1 MAKCSPNISSD
12 ENYSDPRLSEESS
25 KSGLLYEQSILL
37 SHRGEEQWI
46 LPEEESLERLVL
58 FDGIEAEYGNLDEQE
73 NGEAEAEY
81 GNLERDGMG
90 ESGYIRR
97 SWISRQLEESGELQE
112 GKNYWHRD
120 SRRSFSHDYCSPGY
134 YMITA
139 SITDGSPALSM
150 IPDIDLPELKRGE
163 MIMPLPAELGKL
175 IQKEIMD
182 IPRHHREIRIMRFVL
197 MPDHIHVVMGVKE
210 RLKRKLGNE
219 LAGFLGACSKHRM
232 AICGDS
238 ELKTLFKPFND
249 RIIYNFQQLDRAI
262 KYVVD
267 NPRRLIIKRKLPDL
281 FKRYLH
287 LDIAGHEYAAYGN
300 IFLLKG
306 ISLLP
311 VRIHRRWSEQEFADY
326 KNRCRVLISQGA
338 IPISPAIHKAEKE
351 IINSAVESG
360 SSVILL
366 KDQGFEERFKPK
378 GKEFDLCS
386 EGRLLLLAPWP
397 ENIGR
402 KSTSGYTEFHKMN
415 DLALAISSLPAN
427 SRLSLKPSSR

>member
-1 MAKCSPNISSD
+1 MAKSSPNINSD
-12 ENYSDPRLSEESS
+12 ENYADSRF
-25 KSGLLYEQSILL
+25 
-37 SHRGEEQWI
+37 
-46 LPEEESLERLVL
+46 PEENLVL
-58 FDGIEAEYGNLDEQE
+58 FEGIEAEFGRLAQE
-73 NGEAEAEY
+73 VGEY
-81 GNLERDGMG
+81 GQFAEESDEYGQVADEAGEYGQLEGKDK
-90 ESGYIRR
+90 EEAGYIRR
-97 SWISRQLEESGELQE
+97 SWISKQLEESGELQE

-134 YMITA
+134 YLITA
-139 SITDGSPALSM
+139 SITDGYPALSM
-150 IPDIDLPELKRGE
+150 IPDVDLPELKKGE
-163 MIMPLPAELGKL
+163 MIMPLPTELGKL

-182 IPRHHREIRIMRFVL
+182 IPRHHREISIMRFVL

-249 RIIYNFQQLDRAI
+249 RIIYNFPQLDRAI

-326 KNRCRVLISQGA
+326 KNRCRIVISQGA

-351 IINSAVESG
+351 IINSAIEAG

-366 KDQGFEERFKPK
+366 KDQGFEARFKPK

-415 DLALAISSLPAN
+415 DLALAISSLPAD

>member
-1 MAKCSPNISSD
+1 MAKSSPNINSD
-12 ENYSDPRLSEESS
+12 ENYADSRF
-25 KSGLLYEQSILL
+25 
-37 SHRGEEQWI
+37 
-46 LPEEESLERLVL
+46 PEENLVL
-58 FDGIEAEYGNLDEQE
+58 FEGIEAEFGRLAQE
-73 NGEAEAEY
+73 VGEY
-81 GNLERDGMG
+81 GQFAEESDEYGQVADEAGEYGQLEGKDK
-90 ESGYIRR
+90 EEAGYIRR

-150 IPDIDLPELKRGE
+150 IPDIDLPELKKGE
-163 MIMPLPAELGKL
+163 MIMPLPTELGKL

-326 KNRCRVLISQGA
+326 KNRCRILISQGA

-366 KDQGFEERFKPK
+366 KDQGFEARFKPK

-397 ENIGR
+397 ENTGR

-415 DLALAISSLPAN
+415 DLALAISSLPAD
-427 SRLSLKPSSR
+427 SRLSLKSSFR

>member
-1 MAKCSPNISSD
+1 MAKSSPNINSD
-12 ENYSDPRLSEESS
+12 ENYADSRF
-25 KSGLLYEQSILL
+25 
-37 SHRGEEQWI
+37 
-46 LPEEESLERLVL
+46 PEENLVL
-58 FDGIEAEYGNLDEQE
+58 FEGIEAEFGWLAQE
-73 NGEAEAEY
+73 VGEY
-81 GNLERDGMG
+81 GQFAEESDEYGQVADEAGEYGQLEGKDK
-90 ESGYIRR
+90 EEAGYIRR
-97 SWISRQLEESGELQE
+97 SWISKQLEESGELQE

-150 IPDIDLPELKRGE
+150 IPDIDLPELKKGE
-163 MIMPLPAELGKL
+163 MIMPLPTELGKL

-197 MPDHIHVVMGVKE
+197 MSDHIHVVMGVKE

-326 KNRCRVLISQGA
+326 KNRCRIVISQGA

-366 KDQGFEERFKPK
+366 KDQGFEARFKPK

-397 ENIGR
+397 ENTGR

-415 DLALAISSLPAN
+415 DLALAISSLPAD
-427 SRLSLKPSSR
+427 SRLSLKSSFR

>member
-1 MAKCSPNISSD
+1 MAKSSPNINSD
-12 ENYSDPRLSEESS
+12 ENYADSRF
-25 KSGLLYEQSILL
+25 
-37 SHRGEEQWI
+37 
-46 LPEEESLERLVL
+46 PEENLVL
-58 FDGIEAEYGNLDEQE
+58 FEGIEAEFGRLAQE
-73 NGEAEAEY
+73 VGEY
-81 GNLERDGMG
+81 GQFAEESDEYGQVADEAGEYGQLEGKDK
-90 ESGYIRR
+90 EEAGYIRR
-97 SWISRQLEESGELQE
+97 SWISKQLEESGELQE

-150 IPDIDLPELKRGE
+150 IPDIDLPELKKGE
-163 MIMPLPAELGKL
+163 MIMPLPTELGKL

-326 KNRCRVLISQGA
+326 KNRCRILISQGA

-366 KDQGFEERFKPK
+366 KDQGFEARFKPK

-397 ENIGR
+397 ENTGR

-415 DLALAISSLPAN
+415 DLALAISSLPAD
-427 SRLSLKPSSR
+427 SRLSLKSSFR

>member
-1 MAKCSPNISSD
+1 MAKRSPNINSD
-12 ENYSDPRLSEESS
+12 KNYADSRF
-25 KSGLLYEQSILL
+25 
-37 SHRGEEQWI
+37 
-46 LPEEESLERLVL
+46 PEENLVL
-58 FDGIEAEYGNLDEQE
+58 FEGIEAEFGRLAQE
-73 NGEAEAEY
+73 VGEY
-81 GNLERDGMG
+81 GQFAEESDEYGQVADEAGEYGQLEGKDK
-90 ESGYIRR
+90 EEAGYIRR
-97 SWISRQLEESGELQE
+97 SWISKQLEESGELQE

-150 IPDIDLPELKRGE
+150 IQDIDLPELKKGE
-163 MIMPLPAELGKL
+163 MIMPLPTELGKL

-326 KNRCRVLISQGA
+326 KNRCRIVISQGA

-366 KDQGFEERFKPK
+366 KDQGFEARFKPK

-397 ENIGR
+397 ENTGR

-415 DLALAISSLPAN
+415 DLALAISSLPAD
-427 SRLSLKPSSR
+427 SRLSLKSSFR

>member
-1 MAKCSPNISSD
+1 MAKSSPNINSD
-12 ENYSDPRLSEESS
+12 ENYADSRF
-25 KSGLLYEQSILL
+25 
-37 SHRGEEQWI
+37 
-46 LPEEESLERLVL
+46 PEENLVL
-58 FDGIEAEYGNLDEQE
+58 FEGIEAEFGRLAQE
-73 NGEAEAEY
+73 VGEY
-81 GNLERDGMG
+81 GQFAEESDEYGQVADEAGEYGQLEGKDK
-90 ESGYIRR
+90 EEAGYIRR
-97 SWISRQLEESGELQE
+97 SWISRQLEDSGELQE

-120 SRRSFSHDYCSPGY
+120 SRRSFSHDYCSPSY
-134 YMITA
+134 YMITVTT
-139 SITDGSPALSM
+139 TDGSPALSM

-163 MIMPLPAELGKL
+163 MIMPLPTELGKL

-326 KNRCRVLISQGA
+326 KNRCRILISQGA

-415 DLALAISSLPAN
+415 DLALAISNLPAD

>member
-1 MAKCSPNISSD
+1 MAKSSPNINSD
-12 ENYSDPRLSEESS
+12 ENYADSRF
-25 KSGLLYEQSILL
+25 
-37 SHRGEEQWI
+37 
-46 LPEEESLERLVL
+46 PEENLVL
-58 FDGIEAEYGNLDEQE
+58 FEGIEAEFGRLAQE
-73 NGEAEAEY
+73 VGEY
-81 GNLERDGMG
+81 GQFAEESDEYGQVADEAGEYGQLEGKDK
-90 ESGYIRR
+90 EEAGYIRR

-112 GKNYWHRD
+112 GKNYSHRD

-150 IPDIDLPELKRGE
+150 IPDVDLPELKKGE
-163 MIMPLPAELGKL
+163 MIMPLPTELGKL

-210 RLKRKLGNE
+210 RMKRKLGNE

-326 KNRCRVLISQGA
+326 KNRCRIVISQGA

-366 KDQGFEERFKPK
+366 KDQGFEARFKPK

-397 ENIGR
+397 ENTGR

-415 DLALAISSLPAN
+415 DLALAISSLPAD
-427 SRLSLKPSSR
+427 SRLSLKPSFR